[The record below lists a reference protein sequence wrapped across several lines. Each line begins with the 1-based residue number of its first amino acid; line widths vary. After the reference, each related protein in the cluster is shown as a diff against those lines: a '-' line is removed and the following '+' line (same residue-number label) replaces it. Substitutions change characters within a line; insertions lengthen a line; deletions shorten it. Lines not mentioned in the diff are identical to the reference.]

1 VKLRRFVESDF
12 QEHALPSILCVRL
25 VHSAPIEGAAALC
38 ARLPALSAEA
48 FAKVKSLRLFLAQ
61 EAHASPA
68 LAAAAVPEVHALR
81 PIFRSRG
88 VAALPPPELMR
99 YLSET
104 PAGGPETGMIEPTNL
119 CNLACP
125 TCPTGTGKIKPLPQ
139 MSLERFDAV
148 ITALSPRLR
157 NLALWHYGEPLLN
170 RELPAMIARAKT
182 AGVSAVKLSS
192 HVHV

>member
-1 VKLRRFVESDF
+1 
-12 QEHALPSILCVRL
+12 HALPRIRSVRL
-25 VHSAPIEGAAALC
+25 VHSAPMEGAAALR
-38 ARLPALSAEA
+38 ARVAELSADT

-81 PIFRSRG
+81 RLFASRG
-88 VAALPPPELMR
+88 VSVLPPPELR
-99 YLSET
+99 RCLAET
-104 PAGGPETGMIEPTNL
+104 PGGGRETGMIEPTNL

-125 TCPTGTGKIKPLPQ
+125 TCPTGTGKINPLPQ
-139 MSLERFDAV
+139 MSLARFEAV
-148 ITALSPRLR
+148 IAALSPRLR
-157 NLALWHYGEPLLN
+157 NLALWNYGEPLLN